1 MTQVLDDLMNQAF
14 EACQKRESRRAYP
27 RYIAQLELVIRGM
40 AQGKPL
46 DVEQMLRDFILR
58 ETAL

>member
-1 MTQVLDDLMNQAF
+1 MNQAF
-14 EACQKRESRRAYP
+14 EACQKGSSGRAYP

-40 AQGKPL
+40 AQGKPV

>member
-27 RYIAQLELVIRGM
+27 RYIAQLELMIRGM
-40 AQGKPL
+40 AAGKPV
-46 DVEQMLRDFILR
+46 DVEQMLRDFIDR